1 MTLWLRNNDMEIY
14 PAHNEEKYVVD
25 ERFIRNLKNK
35 TYKYMTATS
44 TNMYIHKLNDIVNEC
59 NSIYHRTIKTK
70 PSAVK
75 SSTYIGIVFA
85 NNDKDTEFEFPDS
98 VRISKYRNVSA
109 KGQKPNLSEE
119 AFVIKKVK

>member
-1 MTLWLRNNDMEIY
+1 MTLWLQNNDMEIY
-14 PAHNEEKYVVD
+14 PAHNEEKYIVD

-70 PSAVK
+70 PSAVNP
-75 SSTYIGIVFA
+75 STYIGIVFA
-85 NNDKDTEFEFPDS
+85 NNDKDTEFEYPDS
-98 VRISKYRNVSA
+98 VRISKYRKVSA
-109 KGQKPNLSEE
+109 KG
-119 AFVIKKVK
+119 